1 MKNILVTGGCGFIG
15 TNFIDYMLSDSDFD
29 GRIINIDKLTYAGN
43 PENLAAVREKF
54 PERYIFVKADICD
67 PQALKDIF
75 DDHHVDTICNFAAE
89 SHVDRSIVSPD
100 AFIKTNIEGTFRLL
114 EIARRRQ
121 NQLTLFHQVSTDEVY
136 GSLGIEGHFTEETP
150 YRPNSPYSAS
160 KASSDHLVRAYHK
173 TYGLPVTLSNCSNN
187 YGPYQFPEK
196 MIPLMILNALE
207 GKPLPVYGEGLN
219 VRDWLYVSDHCKAI
233 WKIMKEG
240 TRGEAYNIGGQCEL
254 VNIELVNRICDMVD
268 EMAKRP
274 DRPPSRELIAFVKD
288 RPGHDLRYAIDFSK
302 LTEELG
308 WVPDESFET
317 GIRKT
322 IHWYLDNRA
331 WVDQVKSGKYY
342 QNWMK
347 QHYDGA

>member
-15 TNFIDYMLSDSDFD
+15 TNFIDYVLCDSDFD

-43 PENLAAVREKF
+43 PENLAAVQEKF
-54 PERYIFVKADICD
+54 AERYIFVKADICD
-67 PQALKDIF
+67 SQALEDIF
-75 DDHHVDTICNFAAE
+75 DDYQVDAVCNFAAE

-100 AFIKTNIEGTFRLL
+100 AFIKTNIEGTFQLL

-121 NQLTLFHQVSTDEVY
+121 NRLTLFHQVSTDEVY
-136 GSLGIEGHFTEETP
+136 GSLGVDGYFTEETP

-160 KASSDHLVRAYHK
+160 KASADHLVRAYHK

-196 MIPLMILNALE
+196 MIPLMILNALNN
-207 GKPLPVYGEGLN
+207 KPLPVYGEGLN
-219 VRDWLYVSDHCKAI
+219 VRDWLYVRDHCKAI
-233 WKIMKEG
+233 WMIMKEG
-240 TRGEAYNIGGQCEL
+240 IRGETYNIGGQCEL
-254 VNIELVNRICDMVD
+254 VNIELVKRICDMVD
-268 EMAKRP
+268 EMAKPPGRQ
-274 DRPPSRELIAFVKD
+274 PSRQLITFVKD

-308 WVPDESFET
+308 WMPDESFET

-322 IHWYLDNRA
+322 IQWYLDNRA

-342 QNWMK
+342 QSWMK
-347 QHYDGA
+347 QHYNV